1 MKNKYLLDS
10 NILIDYFRGFKPV
23 VDFINRLVDSDNISI
38 AISGITELEIYAGKS
53 MDQPEIQHKVEGLIQ
68 QVKVFSVSRSL
79 LQLSGRLCR
88 KASIQPVDAIIAM
101 TAINNN
107 YILVTRN
114 IKHFQGIADL
124 KTFSP

>member
-23 VDFINRLVDSDNISI
+23 IDFINQLVDSENISI
-38 AISGITELEIYAGKS
+38 AISGMTELEIYAGKS
-53 MDQPEIQHKVEGLIQ
+53 MDQPDVQHKVEKLIRQ
-68 QVKVFSVSRSL
+68 LKVFSVSRSL
-79 LQLSGRLCR
+79 LQQSGQLCR
-88 KASIQPVDAIIAM
+88 TTNIQPVDAIIAT
-101 TAINNN
+101 TAIKNN

-114 IKHFQGIADL
+114 LKHFQGIADL